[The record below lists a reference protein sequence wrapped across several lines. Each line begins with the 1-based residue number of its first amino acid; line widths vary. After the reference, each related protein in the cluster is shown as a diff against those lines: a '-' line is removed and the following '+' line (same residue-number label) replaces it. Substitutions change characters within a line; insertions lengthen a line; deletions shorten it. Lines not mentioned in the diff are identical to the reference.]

1 MNGLKR
7 TPAQLERR
15 NKIISELFVV
25 IEEEFMEY
33 NNRTENDSLLGQILD
48 EYVYKCSESEV
59 DELEDIIVNH
69 YGEEE

>member
-25 IEEEFMEY
+25 IEEELMEY
-33 NNRTENDSLLGQILD
+33 NNRTENDSLLGYILD
-48 EYVYKCSESEV
+48 EYVHKCSESEV

>member
-15 NKIISELFVV
+15 NKIISDLFVV

-69 YGEEE
+69 YGEEV